1 MKKTYLLILSLFMT
15 VSPLLYSQNEAEDPR
30 LQECID
36 GLSSSNHFDRYDA
49 AYCLGSFKGNEKAFE
64 ALLSSLHDRDSWV
77 RVAVLNALGDHGD
90 SRAYPKIKNLLWGS
104 YHPKYMEEF
113 SLFEEIYVINTLFK
127 TLGKLGEKDAVRE
140 TLKYFKRQ
148 PDELSTAW
156 VWGWDGVKDAAQDA
170 LLILLK
176 DASNEELRSLY
187 AESKD
192 LLLAEQKTPIF
203 GIEDKFAKQMAT
215 VFLKSS
221 AQAPDVASEVLS
233 TLVNQWRSSW
243 RKKLA
248 ESLPSQTVTLK
259 GKLEDQGKFIGRLGQ
274 LRLVT
279 DQGELI
285 SQVHMDVTRLS
296 ELDTLRGKEVVVTGT
311 LQHRR
316 GRSKLYPFVED
327 AHPLFLELTTIQ

>member
-1 MKKTYLLILSLFMT
+1 M
-15 VSPLLYSQNEAEDPR
+15 
-30 LQECID
+30 
-36 GLSSSNHFDRYDA
+36 DRYEA
-49 AYCLGSFKGNEKAFE
+49 AYCLSSFKGNEKAFE
-64 ALLSSLHDRDSWV
+64 ALLSSLHDKDSWV
-77 RVAVLNALGDHGD
+77 RFAVLNALEDHGD

-113 SLFEEIYVINTLFK
+113 NLFEENFVISAIFK
-127 TLGKLGEKDAVRE
+127 TLGKLGEKEAIRE
-140 TLKYFKRQ
+140 TFKYFKKQ

-156 VWGWDGVKDAAQDA
+156 ILGWDGVKDAAQDA
-170 LLILLK
+170 LLVLLK
-176 DASNEELRSLY
+176 DASQEELRSLY

-192 LLLAEQKTPIF
+192 LLLAEQKTPLF

-221 AQAPDVASEVLS
+221 AQAPDVAAEVLS
-233 TLVNQWRSSW
+233 TLVNQWRNTW

-248 ESLPSQTVTLK
+248 ESLPSQIVTLQ

-285 SQVHMDVTRLS
+285 SQVHMDVERLS
-296 ELDTLRGKEVVVTGT
+296 ELDTLRGKEVVATGT

-327 AHPLFLELTTIQ
+327 AHPLFLELTTIQEMAVERE

>member
-36 GLSSSNHFDRYDA
+36 GLLSSDRLDRYDA
-49 AYCLGSFKGNEKAFE
+49 ASCLGYFKGNEKAFE

-90 SRAYPKIKNLLWGS
+90 SRAYPKIKNILWGS

-203 GIEDKFAKQMAT
+203 GIENKFAKQMAT
-215 VFLKSS
+215 VFLRSS

-243 RKKLA
+243 RKEFA
-248 ESLPSQTVTLK
+248 ESLSSQTVTLK

-274 LRLVT
+274 LRIVNEKNEVVSEVHVANERLTELYSLV
-279 DQGELI
+279 
-285 SQVHMDVTRLS
+285 
-296 ELDTLRGKEVVVTGT
+296 GKEILVTGT

-316 GRSKLYPFVED
+316 GRSKLYPFIDD
-327 AHPLFLELTTIQ
+327 AHPLFL